1 MVRSQRPAQPLCLRR
16 PAQAGSEAPQPPKQQ
31 QQQQQQQQEEAAPA
45 SKRRKTNSLGAA
57 ATAVAAGN
65 HQQEAK
71 EVGKASRKKAKEQK
85 NSKEAM
91 EPPNETPGSD
101 GAMRPGPSAD
111 LSGAL
116 SFFMRRPGGNSGE
129 GEGGLPSSF
138 HHFGLG
144 SSSSSSQFS
153 PLLRELRSDDGNRQL
168 MALTELSEQ
177 LSFSSEEALISFP
190 METFIP
196 VLIGLLNNPG
206 TGDEISGQVMLLS
219 CRCLYNVVDILP
231 PTARIIVAAG
241 GLPVLCANLL
251 NVEYIDVAELTV
263 SIIEQIAED
272 QPLQVLKAGGLQA
285 ILTFLDF
292 FQMSVQRQAA
302 NAAALMLLPGPVP
315 SSREVLEQHVKPV
328 LPTLAQLLQH
338 SDPQV
343 LQSICES
350 WRRVV
355 DSTIAAHERPRVA
368 APPIGGGGPS
378 PSSLASRFAAAT
390 AQMRFSGE
398 GQPGIGGPGNGD
410 EDEEDEEEDD
420 EEEEDE
426 EGEEEEEEESPPL
439 AAAAAAAASAVPA
452 PSLAS
457 CLQEMCPSSVLS
469 NLLLLLGNGIS
480 APSAQNS
487 VVVAEVLYI
496 LAVLTNYSDAF
507 TEEVLRQDVCS
518 LLRQMV
524 LGMDVR
530 HSVSG
535 VSASQ
540 AHASGGLLR
549 VLAAV
554 ASMLP
559 ALQLSES
566 GCVCEEQRLALF
578 RQHPEFLDSMSNA
591 FLPQLLDIY
600 EASMDPAV
608 QSLCVT
614 LLLAFVLLAG
624 RLERPELMRCCL
636 PPSQLASF
644 LAGLLLADRAAHSVT
659 LANLLI
665 VQGLLE
671 HHPDPFLL
679 LFLRHGVLHAVKNLA
694 AKTQES
700 AALASHGED
709 LSVAALG
716 EGAAPPAAASAESS
730 GGCSLKKLIREAA
743 QRVLAHFA
751 HTSAVEDTAIML
763 SLGQISSQLSSP
775 DEEAH
780 QQALTTLREL
790 LLASDGVT
798 AFEMTGSG
806 TAKALSDFLFP
817 AAAADQG
824 EEGNEASLS
833 SYGQRLRLFL
843 DCLVSPPGGAM
854 VKLVRL
860 CVDALQRV
868 EHQPLTLFPT
878 ASPAA
883 SLPKHLSC
891 QTKSNVSSER
901 EPTGFSTSRMVHASA
916 GMRHSSAASSPLLSV
931 LRLLAKPVRVRMG
944 ANGASA
950 SSAGQIN
957 LRSLLMPFPGGEA
970 PAEAGKAA
978 SRKAGGSPAESAGAS
993 SLGGEVSQAAAVS
1006 PAARLRNYLASKAAA
1021 VTRKRGPP
1029 STGAFSS
1036 RGEAEGASPH
1046 GAVKTDD
1053 LLGMRSLD
1061 RAEHMVEA
1069 LEAVLLV
1076 EPFAQVAALEDY
1088 VWDRHGHGATASSAA
1103 SAASPA
1109 SSSAAAGGEGLEAR
1123 TRVRLTTKQPPPG
1136 RGPTAPSR
1144 GPSTSA
1150 ETDGVPRSPLAVPV
1164 EAPGTVPSESPA
1176 QATQAQAEAAP
1187 AEVQPRKQMVRVF
1200 YNGQPLSSKM
1210 SVVQVLVG
1218 TCKPKSNGPE
1228 AIPATGSAPRPRLSA
1243 PAEGSRFL
1251 ASTED
1256 SSSDGEG
1263 ATARR
1268 KHASSR
1274 NLFCGAI
1281 WGRVHHMTY
1290 ELLSEQQLSEQTP
1303 RVEDKLLEQTEVSA
1317 LTTLSLPLG
1326 PSIVATDFDVLVQSH
1341 SRVIASLATVTVE
1354 CGSEGSSSSPTAR
1367 GEASASSGSAEP
1379 AMQALTTM
1387 LQLLSAFHN
1396 ICQFSRAVNHGIGGA
1411 ADEEHFH
1418 CNSLT
1423 STLLRQLSDPLA
1435 VCTGSI
1441 PPWCLKLAGACRFL
1455 FPFSVRRIL
1464 HHSCNLGLGR
1474 ALHHVQQRAL
1484 AQHAHTQE
1492 AQRRLEGEVGVA
1504 SVPRQKVRIS
1514 RQRLLDSAVKV
1525 MNLYGAGNA
1534 ILEVEYVGEVGT
1546 GSGPTLE
1553 FYAQVAEILRTSEP
1567 RLFREGTP
1575 GGMVFPYPWD
1585 PEWLRK
1591 GEAQAAQQILE
1602 RFRLL
1607 GHVVAK
1613 CILDSRLVDVQIH
1626 PAFWRSVLGTAPFSQ
1641 QSLRDI
1647 DPELFASL
1655 SGLRGLAHDAAA
1667 LEAVC
1672 VDFTLPGHPQ
1682 LELKAGGA
1690 AISLTSENLEEYVNR
1705 VAEVSL
1711 NEAVAPQI
1719 AAFRN
1724 AFQELLP
1731 LDACRIWS
1739 EKELASIIVG
1749 SSVTDGTFWTL
1760 EHLGA
1765 HIKAQHGY
1773 NAESRCFRDL
1783 LTFLSE
1789 CTPEKRR
1796 NFLMFAT
1803 GAPTLPIGGFAG
1815 LKPSLTVVKKEAPP
1829 APLRPDQFMPSVM
1842 TCANYFKL
1850 PEYSSSEVLRQ
1861 KLEMAMSEGQSAFL
1875 LS

>member
-1 MVRSQRPAQPLCLRR
+1 
-16 PAQAGSEAPQPPKQQ
+16 
-31 QQQQQQQQEEAAPA
+31 
-45 SKRRKTNSLGAA
+45 
-57 ATAVAAGN
+57 
-65 HQQEAK
+65 
-71 EVGKASRKKAKEQK
+71 
-85 NSKEAM
+85 
-91 EPPNETPGSD
+91 
-101 GAMRPGPSAD
+101 
-111 LSGAL
+111 
-116 SFFMRRPGGNSGE
+116 
-129 GEGGLPSSF
+129 
-138 HHFGLG
+138 
-144 SSSSSSQFS
+144 
-153 PLLRELRSDDGNRQL
+153 
-168 MALTELSEQ
+168 
-177 LSFSSEEALISFP
+177 
-190 METFIP
+190 
-196 VLIGLLNNPG
+196 
-206 TGDEISGQVMLLS
+206 
-219 CRCLYNVVDILP
+219 
-231 PTARIIVAAG
+231 
-241 GLPVLCANLL
+241 
-251 NVEYIDVAELTV
+251 
-263 SIIEQIAED
+263 
-272 QPLQVLKAGGLQA
+272 
-285 ILTFLDF
+285 
-292 FQMSVQRQAA
+292 
-302 NAAALMLLPGPVP
+302 
-315 SSREVLEQHVKPV
+315 
-328 LPTLAQLLQH
+328 
-338 SDPQV
+338 
-343 LQSICES
+343 
-350 WRRVV
+350 
-355 DSTIAAHERPRVA
+355 
-368 APPIGGGGPS
+368 
-378 PSSLASRFAAAT
+378 
-390 AQMRFSGE
+390 
-398 GQPGIGGPGNGD
+398 
-410 EDEEDEEEDD
+410 
-420 EEEEDE
+420 
-426 EGEEEEEEESPPL
+426 
-439 AAAAAAAASAVPA
+439 
-452 PSLAS
+452 
-457 CLQEMCPSSVLS
+457 
-469 NLLLLLGNGIS
+469 
-480 APSAQNS
+480 
-487 VVVAEVLYI
+487 
-496 LAVLTNYSDAF
+496 
-507 TEEVLRQDVCS
+507 
-518 LLRQMV
+518 
-524 LGMDVR
+524 
-530 HSVSG
+530 
-535 VSASQ
+535 
-540 AHASGGLLR
+540 
-549 VLAAV
+549 
-554 ASMLP
+554 
-559 ALQLSES
+559 
-566 GCVCEEQRLALF
+566 
-578 RQHPEFLDSMSNA
+578 
-591 FLPQLLDIY
+591 
-600 EASMDPAV
+600 MDPAV

-790 LLASDGVT
+790 LLASEGVT

-817 AAAADQG
+817 AAADQG
-824 EEGNEASLS
+824 EEGGEASLS

-878 ASPAA
+878 EGMGLDLAETTPLIRGPDVSGFNPKFKEVRENPVGQLSFDRKVMSNLNHSALSRGIARSEASALTGGDWHPGRRALDVPKALEARRYRSMELEQMPPAGPTTRTIRSPRSAKRWIPWMERKQHLCEIRSSEVMTDAEEGSVPAMGFQNTGTISKSHLHSEEYWANLLGNSGAVVIGPYSWLLSSGHFKLMVGLGILGNAVLLGSGMERPLGVPLWQILLVNLLLALGIVELFLHFQNYRSGASFDQPEDAAVLMMDAVGVAGCALELWVVPAA
-883 SLPKHLSC
+883 FALIGQGFVCPMTLVRRPELASSLLWLLRFPRILSMVPPLRNLSHSVFMALQGLLWVLVFLGIFIYALGIVFTRIIGDDRIMGKASLESPEVAEVRAMFSKVGTTMFYLFQITSQWSLQPLIPIFNADASLRFGFTLFYIYLGWVLLAVMTGTVSFIMISFKENLPSTDKTESEEMHRQYVNEMLQEMFAQLDKDGSGDLSHNEFKEILRSKELVFLLANDGDIKLSDLEDMWKWLDADLSGTVTMAEFNSGVARLSEQLGQKPLMRLCEKTSKEMKLVQRRLEALIDTSFNTAERKIGTALTKVHPILEQVQIILLTC
-891 QTKSNVSSER
+891 QSLADQISAPTRSEER
-901 EPTGFSTSRMVHASA
+901 LRQDVYLPPVYLDEVEMKLGRQIDETLHRIGKFR
-916 GMRHSSAASSPLLSV
+916 AAS
-931 LRLLAKPVRVRMG
+931 VRMG

-1765 HIKAQHGY
+1765 HIKAG
-1773 NAESRCFRDL
+1773 SCFGWLFITYFFKQR
-1783 LTFLSE
+1783 E
-1789 CTPEKRR
+1789 
-1796 NFLMFAT
+1796 LM
-1803 GAPTLPIGGFAG
+1803 GF
-1815 LKPSLTVVKKEAPP
+1815 
-1829 APLRPDQFMPSVM
+1829 
-1842 TCANYFKL
+1842 
-1850 PEYSSSEVLRQ
+1850 
-1861 KLEMAMSEGQSAFL
+1861 
-1875 LS
+1875 